1 MSDKKRNDAVV
12 VAPQAAV
19 SMILH
24 AKHHSTTVIHGVLIG
39 SRSGDI
45 TTVSNAI
52 PLCHE
57 PPTRTLVDTS
67 LALVQAQ
74 QETSKNRIVGWFT
87 APEVLDDERP
97 GPAALRIVANL
108 ETENFE
114 PVLLVLNNSALAKFF
129 SDPNDGSASELF
141 NAFGKDF
148 GKQWMEPLSLSLE
161 KSGGVVE
168 AAREAC
174 KEGLVVD
181 DLVDHWE
188 GSCSAEWDPSARLSE
203 LVEKHC

>member
-19 SMILH
+19 SMIMH

-74 QETSKNRIVGWFT
+74 QETSKGRIIGWFT

-97 GPAALRIVANL
+97 GPAALRSVANL